1 MSQASAVATGSA
13 FDGTGSCTTLPATD
27 AGSLAR
33 KCTTSCSVLT
43 RRIGGT
49 IGATS
54 KRCASDAT
62 RHTTRPIELSTSYP
76 HMHILRSN
84 GGVGFGS
91 TL

>member
-1 MSQASAVATGSA
+1 MSQGLAVAIGSGYDA
-13 FDGTGSCTTLPATD
+13 IGSCITLPATD
-27 AGSLAR
+27 AGSQAR
-33 KCTTSCSVLT
+33 RCTTSCKGLM

-54 KRCASDAT
+54 KRFASDAT

-84 GGVGFGS
+84 GGVSFGS

>member
-1 MSQASAVATGSA
+1 MLQALAVATGSA
-13 FDGTGSCTTLPATD
+13 SDATGLCITLPATD

-33 KCTTSCSVLT
+33 KCTTSCKGLT
-43 RRIGGT
+43 RRIDGT
-49 IGATS
+49 TGATS

-84 GGVGFGS
+84 GGVSFGS

>member
-13 FDGTGSCTTLPATD
+13 FGATGLCITLPATD

-33 KCTTSCSVLT
+33 RCITSCSVLT
-43 RRIGGT
+43 RPIVGM

-54 KRCASDAT
+54 KRSASAAT

-84 GGVGFGS
+84 GGVSFG
-91 TL
+91 